1 MSHTETHIETTRLAN
16 TQGLTIDLKRVYL
29 SMYAFKY
36 VGICHVQGKNYEKL
50 NKQHLRF
57 YIFFLILVTQNHS
70 SAFLTITIIL
80 FYLRQATICLLRLFE
95 NSYDQKYIFAEDFQR
110 QFNTNFLII
119 NLALLQ
125 TKYFP
130 NQYFIMFK

>member
-1 MSHTETHIETTRLAN
+1 
-16 TQGLTIDLKRVYL
+16 
-29 SMYAFKY
+29 MYKVKTMKSWINNIYDFT
-36 VGICHVQGKNYEKL
+36 
-50 NKQHLRF
+50 F
-57 YIFFLILVTQNHS
+57 FFLILVTQNHS

-110 QFNTNFLII
+110 QFNINFLII

-130 NQYFIMFK
+130 NQYFIMFKWMPMPFVNVNISYQWHSVILEPFVYSVS